1 MELEQN
7 NYRET
12 SIDNNILTEIPASK
26 HFIANVFIWMF
37 AALAI
42 SALSAF
48 VFISSPDLLNVLRNT
63 TGLSLIGKIVMF
75 APLGFALLMSFGYH
89 KLSLPVLSV
98 LFVTY
103 ALINGISFSFIL
115 MIYTP
120 GSVLSCFIAAAL
132 MFGIMAVLG
141 YTTDK
146 DLTSFGRLMMMGLI
160 GMIVVSLVNFFMG
173 SETISYIIGVVGVL
187 VFTGLT
193 AYDVQ
198 KLKNIAR
205 GIDANGDALEI
216 ADTRKLAI
224 MGAFSL
230 YLDFINLFLSLLRVF
245 GRKN

>member
-1 MELEQN
+1 
-7 NYRET
+7 
-12 SIDNNILTEIPASK
+12 
-26 HFIANVFIWMF
+26 
-37 AALAI
+37 
-42 SALSAF
+42 
-48 VFISSPDLLNVLRNT
+48 
-63 TGLSLIGKIVMF
+63 
-75 APLGFALLMSFGYH
+75 
-89 KLSLPVLSV
+89 
-98 LFVTY
+98 
-103 ALINGISFSFIL
+103 
-115 MIYTP
+115 
-120 GSVLSCFIAAAL
+120 
-132 MFGIMAVLG
+132 
-141 YTTDK
+141 
-146 DLTSFGRLMMMGLI
+146 MMMGLI

-216 ADTRKLAI
+216 VDTRKLAI